1 MEKTRYI
8 TKHIQDDLKKKMIFI
23 GGPRQ
28 VGKTTLAQSI
38 GHSAYSGKTMY
49 LNWDYPDHQKIIIKR
64 QFNPSDTLLIF
75 DELHKYRPWRNYI
88 KGLYDVR
95 KKAVNILI
103 TGSARLDFYRRGGD
117 SLQGR
122 YHYYR
127 LHPFSLGELLGAMPS
142 IEPFTE
148 LVPLERASG
157 ARQWFELLAQFGGFP
172 EPLFAQDMNTL
183 RRWQNERM
191 DRMIREDIRDIE
203 LVRDISSM
211 QTLSHILPEKVGG
224 LFSLNALREDLQVTH
239 KAVAL
244 WVDIFERFYYHFR
257 IPPFTGKVMRSLKK
271 QPKLYLWDWST
282 VSDDGARFENMIAS
296 HLLKFVHYMWDTT
309 GHRAELFFLR
319 DTDGHE
325 VDFLVAVNRK
335 PWFMVETKHSSR
347 TLSRHM
353 RYFKDTL
360 CIPFA
365 YQIVRNRD
373 VHYLQDDIHVMSAD
387 VFLSG
392 LV

>member
-1 MEKTRYI
+1 MQRARYI

-28 VGKTTLAQSI
+28 VGKTTLARNI
-38 GHSAYSGKTMY
+38 GHSVYAEKTQY
-49 LNWDYPDHQKIIIKR
+49 LNWDYPEHQKIIIKR
-64 QFNPSDTLLIF
+64 QFDPSATLLIF
-75 DELHKYRPWRNYI
+75 DELHKYRPWRNYVKGIYDI
-88 KGLYDVR
+88 KKETVD
-95 KKAVNILI
+95 ILV

-127 LHPFSLGELLGAMPS
+127 LHPFSLAELLGTVPS
-142 IEPFTE
+142 VEPFTE
-148 LVPLERASG
+148 LTFHEHLSG
-157 ARQWFELLAQFGGFP
+157 ARQWFELLAQYGGFP

-183 RRWQNERM
+183 RRWQNEGM

-239 KAVAL
+239 KTVAL

-257 IPPFTGKVMRSLKK
+257 ITPFTAKVMRSLKK

-282 VSDDGARFENMIAS
+282 VEDDGARFENMIAS
-296 HLLKFVHYMWDTT
+296 HLLKFVHYIWDTT
-309 GHRAELFFLR
+309 GHRAELFFVR

-335 PWFMVETKHSSR
+335 PWFIVEVKHSDR
-347 TLSRHM
+347 TVSRHM
-353 RYFKDTL
+353 RYFKDIL
-360 CIPFA
+360 KIPYA
-365 YQIVRNRD
+365 YQIVRKPGI
-373 VHYLQDDIHVMSAD
+373 HYIQDDIHVISAE